1 MINSL
6 ILHLKFGLIIKRLH
20 FVLQNEFL
28 WESIY
33 LKNYQILFRTSF
45 NFEENVSEMETR
57 ESTNYEKQSSS
68 ESEDN
73 GKLWVNLNIKLKRFI
88 EFSENKTKIWTI
100 NWIWRFLNIFNIEQT
115 QNGFKWEQMNTLR
128 YRKSLKNRGFPMTC
142 FFIL

>member
-1 MINSL
+1 
-6 ILHLKFGLIIKRLH
+6 
-20 FVLQNEFL
+20 
-28 WESIY
+28 
-33 LKNYQILFRTSF
+33 
-45 NFEENVSEMETR
+45 METR
-57 ESTNYEKQSSS
+57 GSTNYEKQSSS

-128 YRKSLKNRGFPMTC
+128 
-142 FFIL
+142 